1 MAITR
6 YYVTSDA
13 MGSVTGILDEEGTV
27 IERRSYDAF
36 GGINYMLPDGATT
49 TTSPTECDVGFQ
61 GQIIDSENNLYQM
74 GFRWYN
80 ASLGSW
86 LSRDPIGLAG
96 GFNLYTFVNNSPAI
110 FTDKNGLTCCECPPP
125 EVVTPR
131 NRRRSANWGQFFNG
145 LASLAFGTAVVIATS
160 AAVAGTAGGAA
171 PLAVLSA
178 ASAATTITY
187 GIANMVGAFAEDE
200 QAAQTAEKLPST
212 VPQIIGRLTSGE
224 AGQKTVA
231 DFEAVIDLQ
240 QAGRKVISGRGLSS
254 AQQREAYL
262 EATRA
267 LTESSQ
273 SIHETFKEGMEEHE
287 KEKRKQQETSDR
299 CNR

>member
-1 MAITR
+1 MATTN

-13 MGSVTGILDEEGTV
+13 IESVTVILDEEGNV
-27 IERRSYDAF
+27 LERRVYDAF
-36 GGINYMLPDGATT
+36 GGINYMLPDGAST

-61 GQIIDSENNLYQM
+61 GQIIDLENKLYQM

-86 LSRDPIGLAG
+86 LNRDPIGLAG

-125 EVVTPR
+125 EAVTPR

-171 PLAVLSA
+171 PLAALSA

-212 VPQIIGRLTSGE
+212 VPQIIGRLTCGE
-224 AGQKTVA
+224 AGQETVA
-231 DFEAVIDLQ
+231 DFETIIDLQ
-240 QAGRKVISGRGLSS
+240 QAGRNVITARRLSS

-267 LTESSQ
+267 LTESSR
-273 SIHETFKEGMEEHE
+273 SIYETFKEGMEELE